1 MVLSNDTAKPYK
13 DVSCKDAFI
22 SQSVE
27 VDERLCKQTII
38 KP

>member
-1 MVLSNDTAKPYK
+1 MVLSNDTANQYK
-13 DVSCKDAFI
+13 DVSCKDAFN

-27 VDERLCKQTII
+27 VDEGLCEQPII